1 MMTELYKYK
10 ITSYIDSKKYEE
22 KNEKIQLLR
31 NKRENTIKI
40 DFIFCNDASFSS
52 SDFKVYF
59 YEEIKK
65 LFTPLEIEY
74 SNGTFSVINKE
85 EIYKKLDDLTFEYLK
100 KYPTKV
106 KEVNLILARTKEGL
120 KYENLE
126 QEIEEG
132 SILPYLFRIDKI
144 KNIGNAA
151 VETQTSE
158 IYSDWNIPTVVTYIT
173 EKLDDL
179 RIKINFKELLNEK
192 KSHPNK
198 IKGGFREILKIP
210 VNERFDFD
218 FSIKGYYIYNKSL
231 DIVEKI
237 KVDKEVHFY
246 NVTTRTERILELL
259 SDIDDFEKE
268 TEEENKKGFEK
279 LFVYLEDLKKD
290 YKINRAEIEEL
301 LKSFSDSEKDKILEQ
316 IRKYL
321 QENNIQRIKFD
332 TGAIWTGEDV
342 YGFFEENVK

>member
-40 DFIFCNDASFSS
+40 DFISCNDASFSS

-74 SNGTFSVINKE
+74 SNETFSVINKE
-85 EIYKKLDDLTFEYLK
+85 EIYKKLDNLTFEYFK

-106 KEVNLILARTKEGL
+106 KEVNLILTRTKEGL

-144 KNIGNAA
+144 KNI
-151 VETQTSE
+151 
-158 IYSDWNIPTVVTYIT
+158 
-173 EKLDDL
+173 
-179 RIKINFKELLNEK
+179 
-192 KSHPNK
+192 
-198 IKGGFREILKIP
+198 
-210 VNERFDFD
+210 
-218 FSIKGYYIYNKSL
+218 
-231 DIVEKI
+231 
-237 KVDKEVHFY
+237 
-246 NVTTRTERILELL
+246 
-259 SDIDDFEKE
+259 
-268 TEEENKKGFEK
+268 
-279 LFVYLEDLKKD
+279 
-290 YKINRAEIEEL
+290 
-301 LKSFSDSEKDKILEQ
+301 
-316 IRKYL
+316 
-321 QENNIQRIKFD
+321 
-332 TGAIWTGEDV
+332 
-342 YGFFEENVK
+342 